1 MKRKNRQPEE
11 LYGIIGLGRF
21 GRALAKTLS
30 EYGVETI
37 VVDQNESVVR
47 EIRQYTDNAFVTSDL
62 SKESLTE
69 MGFHHCNCIVIC
81 IGDRMDTNIL
91 TALNAVS
98 LGVPKVIAKAVSTE
112 HGQVLEK
119 IGAEV
124 VYPENDMAIRLA
136 KRLTTNSVLEYIS
149 LNNEIE
155 IAEIIVGAEMLGKS
169 VLELNLRGR
178 FGLNIIAIEHEN
190 KTDIHIQPDYIF
202 SENDV
207 VILLGKSENI
217 QAFERANK

>member
-1 MKRKNRQPEE
+1 MKRKNRKPEE

-21 GRALAKTLS
+21 GSALAKTLS
-30 EYGVETI
+30 NCGAEII
-37 VVDQNESVVR
+37 VVDQKEAAVR
-47 EIRQYTDNAFVTSDL
+47 NVRQYTDNAFVTSDL
-62 SKESLTE
+62 SKQSLEE
-69 MGFHHCNCIVIC
+69 MGFSECTCIVIC

-98 LGVPKVIAKAVSTE
+98 LGVPKVISKAVSEE
-112 HGQVLEK
+112 HGEVLEK

-124 VYPENDMAIRLA
+124 VYPERDMAVRLA
-136 KRLTTNSVLEYIS
+136 KRLTTSSVLEYIS

-155 IAEIIVGAEMLGKS
+155 IAEMVVSAEMVGKS
-169 VLELNLRGR
+169 VLELNIRGR
-178 FGLNIIAIEHEN
+178 YGLNIIAVEHNDQTEIN
-190 KTDIHIQPDYIF
+190 VRPDYVF

-217 QAFERANK
+217 QIFEGINK